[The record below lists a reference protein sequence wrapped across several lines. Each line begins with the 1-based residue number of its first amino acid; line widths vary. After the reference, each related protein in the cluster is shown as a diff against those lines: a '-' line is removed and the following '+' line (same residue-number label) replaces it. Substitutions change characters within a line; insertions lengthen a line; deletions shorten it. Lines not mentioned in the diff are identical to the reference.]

1 VSEATLAELGADPA
15 ARLAALDARVQAWLV
30 DAEGRAVGA
39 YKEDLDAFVEALR
52 ADATEPSTDLQALAA
67 LHFFATRYGDLA
79 DLISA
84 LISHCDAA
92 ADDDDEDDS
101 DDENGP
107 LTQLLLE
114 TENMRDAFYEAA
126 QPDDFAK
133 ARDALLAGALRDADG
148 EPVDE
153 LGDDCLCTFSCEA
166 LFRGDDAPPY

>member
-92 ADDDDEDDS
+92 ADEEGLRGS
-101 DDENGP
+101 AVQHAHVVPPSLP
-107 LTQLLLE
+107 LFT
-114 TENMRDAFYEAA
+114 F
-126 QPDDFAK
+126 
-133 ARDALLAGALRDADG
+133 
-148 EPVDE
+148 
-153 LGDDCLCTFSCEA
+153 GDLCTRRLDPSGRA
-166 LFRGDDAPPY
+166 SAYRHRRGDHGDSESRERERN